1 MARGSPRGTPRRTG
15 GPETGTTRTPRSA
28 ATDRMARTLLRR
40 RKKALDPQD
49 VTVSDRP
56 MVRSAVSA
64 AALGNTMEWFDF
76 GVYAYLAGTLGKV
89 FFPSNSPGTQVIATF
104 ATFAA
109 AFVVRPL
116 GGLVFGPLGDRIGRQ
131 RVLAATMIMMAAAT
145 FAVGFLP
152 SYDSIGL
159 AAPLLLLLC
168 RLVQGFSTGGEYAG
182 ATTYIAEYAPDQRR
196 GFLGS
201 WLDFGT
207 FVGYSLGSGLV
218 TVLTL
223 TLGSDGLE
231 SWGWRIPF
239 FVAGPLGLIGLY
251 MRLKLEETP
260 AFKQEVA
267 TAAAERASSERASAE
282 RAKDGEQGGGQDVG
296 DPVEEARQ
304 SGKGRLKEIFT
315 RHWQAVL
322 ICMGLVLLYNVT
334 NYMVTSYLPTY
345 MTVTLGE
352 SDTVAQCLVL
362 GTMLLVALAITTVG
376 RSSDRWGRRPMFLGG
391 SIALIVLSVPAF
403 LLIREG
409 GILFPAFGC
418 AILGLLL
425 VCFAGTAAA
434 TLPALFP
441 TRLRYGALSIAF
453 NLSVSLFGGTTPLFA
468 SALVERTGDT
478 LVPGYYLAVA
488 GVIGLVATLFL
499 HETAGLPLRGSGP
512 MVETR
517 DEAREMVARSRVEEG
532 RHARDLWLRLWHPR
546 GGGNGGNGGRGGHS
560 GNGPKRSGER
570 SGRRARSGPGSGSG
584 SERDE

>member
-1 MARGSPRGTPRRTG
+1 MV
-15 GPETGTTRTPRSA
+15 
-28 ATDRMARTLLRR
+28 RTLLRR
-40 RKKALDPQD
+40 RKKALSAED

-56 MVRSAVSA
+56 MVRRAVTA

-76 GVYAYLAGTLGKV
+76 GVYAYLAGTIGKV
-89 FFPSNSPGTQVIATF
+89 FFPSSSPGAQVVSTF

-109 AFVVRPL
+109 AFLVRPL

-131 RVLAATMIMMAAAT
+131 RVLAATMIMMAAST

-152 SYDSIGL
+152 TYASIGF

-231 SWGWRIPF
+231 DWGWRIPF
-239 FVAGPLGLIGLY
+239 FIAGPLGLIGLY

-260 AFKQEVA
+260 AFQKE
-267 TAAAERASSERASAE
+267 AAAEAAE
-282 RAKDGEQGGGQDVG
+282 RGAGEPGEQAAET
-296 DPVEEARQ
+296 DPVEAARQ

-334 NYMVTSYLPTY
+334 NYMVTSYLPTF

-352 SDTVAQCLVL
+352 SDTTAQLLVL
-362 GTMLLVALAITTVG
+362 GTMLLVVLTITVVG
-376 RSSDRWGRRPMFLGG
+376 RSSDRWGRRPMFMGG
-391 SIALIVLSVPAF
+391 SIAMIALAVPAF

-409 GILFPAFGC
+409 GILWPAFGC
-418 AILGLLL
+418 VILGLLL
-425 VCFAGTAAA
+425 VVFAGTSAA

-453 NLSVSLFGGTTPLFA
+453 NISVSVFGGTTPLFA
-468 SALVERTGDT
+468 SFLVEQTGDT
-478 LVPGYYLAVA
+478 LVPAYYLMVA
-488 GVIGLVATLFL
+488 GAVGLVSTFFL
-499 HETAGLPLRGSGP
+499 HETAGRPLRGSGP
-512 MVETR
+512 MVETHG
-517 DEAREMVARSRVEEG
+517 EARALVARSRTEAG
-532 RHARDLWLRLWHPR
+532 RHARDVWLRLWHPL
-546 GGGNGGNGGRGGHS
+546 GGRGRGQS
-560 GNGPKRSGER
+560 GKSD
-570 SGRRARSGPGSGSG
+570 RR
-584 SERDE
+584 D

>member
-1 MARGSPRGTPRRTG
+1 MVKGLPHRKPRRPR
-15 GPETGTTRTPRSA
+15 GPETESARTSHP

-40 RKKALDPQD
+40 RKKTLSAED
-49 VTVSDRP
+49 VMVSDRP
-56 MVRSAVSA
+56 KVRRAVTA

-89 FFPSNSPGTQVIATF
+89 FFPSSSPGAQVVATF

-109 AFVVRPL
+109 AFLVRPL

-131 RVLAATMIMMAAAT
+131 KVLAATMIMMAAST
-145 FAVGFLP
+145 FAVGLLP
-152 SYDSIGL
+152 SYASIGF
-159 AAPLLLLLC
+159 AAPLLLLVC

-239 FVAGPLGLIGLY
+239 FIAGPLGLIGLY
-251 MRLKLEETP
+251 MRMKLEETP
-260 AFKQEVA
+260 AFKQEA
-267 TAAAERASSERASAE
+267 ASAAAEREAGPQR
-282 RAKDGEQGGGQDVG
+282 GED
-296 DPVEEARQ
+296 DPVEQARQ

-334 NYMVTSYLPTY
+334 NYMVTSYLPTF

-352 SDTVAQCLVL
+352 SDTTAQLLVL

-376 RSSDRWGRRPMFLGG
+376 RSSDRWGRRPMFMGG
-391 SIALIVLSVPAF
+391 SIALIALAIPAF

-409 GILFPAFGC
+409 GILLPAFGC

-441 TRLRYGALSIAF
+441 TRLRYGALSISY
-453 NLSVSLFGGTTPLFA
+453 NISVSLFGGTTPLLA
-468 SALVERTGDT
+468 SFLVDTTGNT
-478 LVPGYYLAVA
+478 LVPAFYLMAA
-488 GVIGLVATLFL
+488 GVIGLVSTFFL
-499 HETAGLPLRGSGP
+499 HETAGRPLRGSGP
-512 MVETR
+512 MVETH
-517 DEAREMVARSRVEEG
+517 DEAREMVARSRTEAG
-532 RHARDLWLRLWHPR
+532 RHARDVWLRLWHPR
-546 GGGNGGNGGRGGHS
+546 GGRGGR
-560 GNGPKRSGER
+560 K
-570 SGRRARSGPGSGSG
+570 PG
-584 SERDE
+584 D

>member
-1 MARGSPRGTPRRTG
+1 MV
-15 GPETGTTRTPRSA
+15 
-28 ATDRMARTLLRR
+28 RTLLRQ
-40 RKKALDPQD
+40 RKKTLSAAD

-56 MVRSAVSA
+56 TVRRAVTA

-76 GVYAYLAGTLGKV
+76 GVYAYLAGTIGKV
-89 FFPSNSPGTQVIATF
+89 FFPSSSPGAQVVSTF

-109 AFVVRPL
+109 AFLVRPL
-116 GGLVFGPLGDRIGRQ
+116 GGLVFGPLGDRVGRQ
-131 RVLAATMIMMAAAT
+131 RVLAATMIMMAAST

-152 SYDSIGL
+152 SYASIGF

-223 TLGSDGLE
+223 TLGADGLE

-260 AFKQEVA
+260 AFQQEA
-267 TAAAERASSERASAE
+267 ANEAAARGAG
-282 RAKDGEQGGGQDVG
+282 DGDGDT
-296 DPVEEARQ
+296 DPVEAARQ
-304 SGKGRLKEIFT
+304 SGKGRLREIFA
-315 RHWQAVL
+315 RHWQALL

-334 NYMVTSYLPTY
+334 NYMVTSYLPTF

-352 SDTVAQCLVL
+352 SDTTAQLLVL
-362 GTMLLVALAITTVG
+362 GTMLLVVVAITVVG
-376 RSSDRWGRRPMFLGG
+376 RSSDRWGRRPLFMGG
-391 SIALIVLSVPAF
+391 SIAMIVLAVPAF

-409 GILFPAFGC
+409 GILLPAFGC
-418 AILGLLL
+418 VILGLLL

-441 TRLRYGALSIAF
+441 TRLRYGALSIAY
-453 NLSVSLFGGTTPLFA
+453 NLSVSVFGGTTPLFA
-468 SALVERTGDT
+468 SFLVDKTGNT
-478 LVPGYYLAVA
+478 LVPAFYLMVA
-488 GVIGLVATLFL
+488 GLIGLVSTFFL
-499 HETAGLPLRGSGP
+499 YETAGRPLRGSGP
-512 MVETR
+512 MVETS
-517 DEAREMVARSRVEEG
+517 DEARALVARSRTDAG
-532 RHARDLWLRLWHPR
+532 RHARDVWLRLWHPL
-546 GGGNGGNGGRGGHS
+546 GGRG
-560 GNGPKRSGER
+560 R
-570 SGRRARSGPGSGSG
+570 GRTP
-584 SERDE
+584 RDKD